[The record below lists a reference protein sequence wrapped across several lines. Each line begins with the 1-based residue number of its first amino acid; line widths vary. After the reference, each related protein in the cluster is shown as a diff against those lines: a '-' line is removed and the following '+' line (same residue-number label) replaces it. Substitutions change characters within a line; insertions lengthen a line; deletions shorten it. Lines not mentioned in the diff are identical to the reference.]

1 MKLKKKHDYVYI
13 NSVYENMRYPVFV
26 AFISDRQNLIIDYL
40 ISSFLE
46 SGVDREC
53 QNFLLNLAGG
63 KFARGRGV
71 GSFGYLHEY
80 RLIYCFLNF
89 FQFGRDSF
97 TSRIDHLYEILM
109 LIYFSYLYFYYWR
122 SEILQLNRN

>member
-1 MKLKKKHDYVYI
+1 MKFEKYVYIHHIYSVYEIEKKHVYVYI
-13 NSVYENMRYPVFV
+13 NTVYENMRYPVYI

-53 QNFLLNLAGG
+53 QNVLLNLAGG

-71 GSFGYLHEY
+71 GSFGYLQEY

-89 FQFGRDSF
+89 F
-97 TSRIDHLYEILM
+97 HLGVTHLQVE
-109 LIYFSYLYFYYWR
+109 LIISMKF
-122 SEILQLNRN
+122 